1 MSEAEVEVE
10 AEVPETGPVSVDDVL
25 AAIQQKNLNT
35 AKNHFNQ
42 LMSYKVN
49 DALENE
55 KIKIANSVFNDAE
68 EAQAALDA
76 EEEVESE
83 EEETDV
89 ESEVESAFEEEEED
103 AEDN

>member
-1 MSEAEVEVE
+1 MSEVTE
-10 AEVPETGPVSVDDVL
+10 AEVPESGGVSVDDVL

-35 AKNHFNQ
+35 AKNHFNT
-42 LMSYKVN
+42 LMGMKVN

-55 KIKIANSVFNDAE
+55 KVKIANVTFNGASE
-68 EAQAALDA
+68 E

-89 ESEVESAFEEEEED
+89 EGEVESAFEEEEED